1 MSTVQDK
8 WTEFSS
14 RLPNLEYMYDEVQL
28 MINVLPRGEL
38 YAEISCYCVIVSVVS
53 GLTSIRPVVQ
63 L

>member
-38 YAEISCYCVIVSVVS
+38 YADISCYCVIVSVVS
-53 GLTSIRPVVQ
+53 SICPVVQ